1 MLYHP
6 FTIHF
11 HMVSVLPCVRLRPST
26 SSHLS
31 SCRPTP
37 PGSLGEIAGLC
48 PWSIWLVL
56 ERLKRSYTSFLLR
69 GRCRLSRCLDSVVEV
84 EAAAAAESS
93 PQVLPFRRMLMSAQ
107 ELTCNVEQ
115 KEHEISEM
123 AQKQLKLSI
132 RGFQPI

>member
-1 MLYHP
+1 M
-6 FTIHF
+6 
-11 HMVSVLPCVRLRPST
+11 
-26 SSHLS
+26 
-31 SCRPTP
+31 
-37 PGSLGEIAGLC
+37 
-48 PWSIWLVL
+48 
-56 ERLKRSYTSFLLR
+56 
-69 GRCRLSRCLDSVVEV
+69 DSVVEV